1 MQCTSTLIKAVTGNM
16 DNTVLVSL
24 MATIA
29 RDYAAYNKG
38 STDKSLDEIFNRY
51 WVLDDY
57 AISDT
62 FANRLLSVEL
72 EVTCDFKAPAFWT
85 AMRLRSIKSSVII
98 CTDSVEP
105 FDFVNIGSL
114 QGEINNHFKTLCNVK
129 EPDKDLEY
137 KKEMYQPLTT
147 LNRKEK
153 FIIYGMGKVYGKF
166 N

>member
-1 MQCTSTLIKAVTGNM
+1 MQCTSTLIKAVIDNMGN
-16 DNTVLVSL
+16 DVLVSL
-24 MATIA
+24 MDTIA
-29 RDYAAYNKG
+29 RDYDAYNKG

-57 AISDT
+57 TISDT

-85 AMRLRSIKSSVII
+85 AMRLRSIKSSVVI
-98 CTDSVEP
+98 CTDAVEP

-114 QGEINNHFKTLCNVK
+114 QGEINNHFKTLCNIK
-129 EPDKDLEY
+129 APDKDLEY
-137 KKEMYQPLTT
+137 KKEMYRPLTT

-153 FIIYGMGKVYGKF
+153 FIIYGMGKVYGQF

>member
-1 MQCTSTLIKAVTGNM
+1 MRCTSTLIKAVIDNM
-16 DNTVLVSL
+16 VNDVLVSL
-24 MATIA
+24 MDTIA
-29 RDYAAYNKG
+29 RDYAAYNSG
-38 STDKSLDEIFNRY
+38 SADKSLDEIFNRY

-62 FANRLLSVEL
+62 FANRLLSAEL

-85 AMRLRSIKSSVII
+85 AMRLRSIKSSVVI
-98 CTDSVEP
+98 CTDSSEP

-114 QGEINNHFKTLCNVK
+114 QGEINKYFTTLCNVK
-129 EPDKDLEY
+129 APDKDLEY
-137 KKEMYQPLTT
+137 KKEIYRPLTT

-153 FIIYGMGKVYGKF
+153 FIIYGMGKVYGQF